1 MTSEGR
7 RRRRRNRKFR
17 RRGGGGGVNDVADS
31 EGWATSADEG
41 WANEENWQAA
51 GENWDSQS
59 MPGRPPKE
67 EHGGR
72 RGGRGRGGHS
82 DGPPSREGTY
92 PRRRPPPV
100 RQSPGRRPPQQP
112 RKPTVPAV
120 NGN

>member
-17 RRGGGGGVNDVADS
+17 RRGGGGNDVADS

-41 WANEENWQAA
+41 WAAEDNWQAA

-72 RGGRGRGGHS
+72 RGRGKGGHS

-92 PRRRPPPV
+92 PRRRPPPA